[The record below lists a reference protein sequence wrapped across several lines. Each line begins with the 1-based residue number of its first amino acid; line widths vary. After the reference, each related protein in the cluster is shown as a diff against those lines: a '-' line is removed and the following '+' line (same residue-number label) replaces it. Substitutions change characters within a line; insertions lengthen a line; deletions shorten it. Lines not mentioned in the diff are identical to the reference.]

1 MPGIVEKILVT
12 QGQQVIAGETLVT
25 ISAMKMEVKV
35 SAPVN
40 GKIGAL
46 VVSVGARVV
55 EGALIL
61 RMISSD

>member
-12 QGQQVIAGETLVT
+12 QEQQVIAGETLVT

-35 SAPVN
+35 TAPVS